1 MPKSMFDIFSG
12 SFNGKARSCPECES
26 AMQSNGC
33 CSECVYGEE
42 ADMMEEEEDDSAEDM
57 HKERMIEIRDDLQRL
72 VDKMSKLAGD
82 KKEEEPENESYML
95 PTVFAVRRTTA
106 PN

>member
-1 MPKSMFDIFSG
+1 M
-12 SFNGKARSCPECES
+12 E
-26 AMQSNGC
+26 SNGC
-33 CSECVYGEE
+33 CSECGYGEE
-42 ADMMEEEEDDSAEDM
+42 EDMEEEEDDSVEDM

-95 PTVFAVRRTTA
+95 PTVFAVTKTVA